1 LHFEMRMII
10 IHLIEEACH
19 MKQTAIWRLLLACVL
34 VLGAASLY
42 AQEPEYRL
50 VIRDHKFEPAEL
62 TIPAG
67 KKVKLI
73 IENMDAT
80 AEEFES
86 HELNRE
92 KVVPA
97 KGQVTVFVGPLKPG
111 RYPFFGDFN
120 KDTAKGV
127 LIVQ

>member
-1 LHFEMRMII
+1 
-10 IHLIEEACH
+10 

-73 IENMDAT
+73 IENMDA
-80 AEEFES
+80 
-86 HELNRE
+86 
-92 KVVPA
+92 VVL
-97 KGQVTVFVGPLKPG
+97 V
-111 RYPFFGDFN
+111 
-120 KDTAKGV
+120 
-127 LIVQ
+127 